1 MATRQYAYSALDRRT
16 RHGRTAYA
24 AVAYARCQVCGTP
37 SGAADLRDY
46 GCQVCRLRAE
56 AERREERTS

>member
-1 MATRQYAYSALDRRT
+1 MAGRQYAHSTLDRRT

-24 AVAYARCQVCGTP
+24 PVAYARCETCGTP

-46 GCQVCRLRAE
+46 GCQVCRLRDE
-56 AERREERTS
+56 AAKRREQS

>member
-1 MATRQYAYSALDRRT
+1 MATRQYAHSTLDRRT

-24 AVAYARCQVCGTP
+24 PVAYARCETCGTP

-46 GCQVCRLRAE
+46 GCQVCRLRDE
-56 AERREERTS
+56 AKKRGEQS